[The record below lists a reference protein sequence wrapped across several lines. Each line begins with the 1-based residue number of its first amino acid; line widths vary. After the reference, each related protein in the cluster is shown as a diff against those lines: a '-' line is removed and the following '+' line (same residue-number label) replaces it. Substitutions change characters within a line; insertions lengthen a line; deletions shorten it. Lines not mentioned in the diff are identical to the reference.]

1 MSIYYTV
8 MSDDTPRGTNHTRV
22 IKIYS
27 PTRGKVAQP
36 CELMVVKEI
45 RLCSLMNTNIVI
57 VVEYSENKISQ
68 TLMVINVM
76 DDTTTIYVL
85 CIGMAG
91 KYCNHRRKFRE

>member
-8 MSDDTPRGTNHTRV
+8 MSDDIPQGIHHTR
-22 IKIYS
+22 IIATYQ
-27 PTRGKVAQP
+27 PTKGGKVAQP

-57 VVEYSENKISQ
+57 VVEYLENKTSQ

-85 CIGMAG
+85 CIDGWKML
-91 KYCNHRRKFRE
+91 

>member
-1 MSIYYTV
+1 
-8 MSDDTPRGTNHTRV
+8 MSDDTPRGTHHTWV
-22 IKIYS
+22 IEIYS

-36 CELMVVKEI
+36 CELMVVVEI

-76 DDTTTIYVL
+76 DNTTTICVL
-85 CIGMAG
+85 YIGMAV
-91 KYCNHRRKFRE
+91 KCCNNRRKFKE